1 MKYIIHTG
9 PGIGDIIQFLS
20 MARAIKENDPDA
32 RVDLLMR
39 GSDKVLRLNNQI
51 LECQKYVH
59 KLYWYSSK
67 AIKHDISLVCELSKN
82 HYDYG
87 FVRIGNVSGEPSLWI
102 YRIMRLARCKKI
114 VGCGTNKADIVVDIP
129 DRLHYLERN
138 RMLLNAIGIEGRK
151 DAASID
157 KATLDSLW
165 LKKLYIV
172 DSDKVIGLSL
182 GTNPMFWK
190 EDGQEIKYD
199 VKSWSYEYWFSLTS
213 KLLAIGYKVIL
224 IGGPK
229 EKQEL
234 SEKKII
240 FPKHDHLIDLVGKT
254 SIKESLT
261 VINRIDLMVGA
272 EGGMMHCAS
281 AVGTPTLTIFG
292 GSDYK
297 MWNPGGSTSAT
308 MNLKLDCAPC
318 FCSSRGA
325 HCEKHRCLEEITP
338 DMVLNKINKII
349 M

>member
-151 DAASID
+151 DAESID

-199 VKSWSYEYWFSLTS
+199 VKSWSYEYWLSLTS

-240 FPKHDHLIDLVGKT
+240 LG
-254 SIKESLT
+254 
-261 VINRIDLMVGA
+261 
-272 EGGMMHCAS
+272 
-281 AVGTPTLTIFG
+281 
-292 GSDYK
+292 
-297 MWNPGGSTSAT
+297 
-308 MNLKLDCAPC
+308 
-318 FCSSRGA
+318 
-325 HCEKHRCLEEITP
+325 LE
-338 DMVLNKINKII
+338 
-349 M
+349 